1 MDKKSKSARQIKED
15 NVVALEDKL
24 ARAKTITFT
33 DYQGLSANQIND
45 LRNKITAVGGELL
58 IEKNTLL
65 KIALKNTSYKLEDEN
80 LLTGPT
86 AAIFAYDDELAA
98 LKEAAESNKAIGVPV
113 FKFGFFGKDFIN
125 SQTVEKLS
133 KIPSRNIL
141 EAKLVGSIST
151 PLYGIVGVL
160 GANLRNLVY
169 ALNAIKNQKGA
180 AI

>member
-15 NVVALEDKL
+15 SVASLQDKVG
-24 ARAKTITFT
+24 RAKTITFT

-65 KIALKNTSYKLEDEN
+65 KIALKNTNLKLEDEN

-86 AAIFAYDDELAA
+86 AAIFAYSDELAA
-98 LKEAAESNKAIGVPV
+98 LKEAAESNKAIGIPV

-125 SQTVEKLS
+125 SETVEKLS
-133 KIPSRNIL
+133 KIPSRSVL

-151 PLYGIVGVL
+151 PIYGIVGVL
-160 GANLRNLVY
+160 SANLRNLVY
-169 ALNAIKNQKGA
+169 ALNQIKEKKA